1 MVRANLSAGDI
12 SALEL
17 LQYLRLDNT
26 GPTFQWEYTAY
37 ATFVARPVTHIYL
50 LQNTVKS
57 LLLHSEVS
65 EMEL

>member
-17 LQYLRLDNT
+17 LQYLRRDNT

-37 ATFVARPVTHIYL
+37 ATFLGRPNSYL
-50 LQNTVKS
+50 LQKTVKS
-57 LLLHSEVS
+57 LLRHSEVS